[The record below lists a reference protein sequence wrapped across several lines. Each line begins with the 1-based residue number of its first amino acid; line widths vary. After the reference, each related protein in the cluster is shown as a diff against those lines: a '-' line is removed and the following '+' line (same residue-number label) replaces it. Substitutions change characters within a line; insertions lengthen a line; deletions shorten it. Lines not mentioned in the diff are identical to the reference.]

1 MTLIIVDDKKYHLF
15 TFDLE
20 EDFEREIVNHS
31 DEIFGE
37 DSLLIDVKRKLKS
50 KKSSIVSIPD
60 GYVINVTNPDKPRLF
75 ILENELAEHDPFRH
89 IGVQLMRFGT
99 SYGPGSRE
107 VKRFLVKEVRKD
119 PAKKEFMNRVVENS
133 YFHNIDELVEHVVF
147 DEAYSV
153 IVVIDEI
160 TEDLNIVLNQL
171 RNRPDVIEFKT
182 YVEEG
187 KEDYPESY
195 VHRFTPFQQDITEA
209 TKESKILPED
219 VDTIVCP
226 ARKKGFQK
234 VFLGEDR
241 WYAIP
246 ISTSMI
252 PRIKHVAIYQTAPIS
267 AITWVGTV
275 REIKPYQ
282 NTGKYEI
289 VLLDK
294 QKIDAIPL
302 NQEEHAKVKTLRGP
316 RYAKF
321 LNVEKARNLDEVF
334 YGQLA

>member
-1 MTLIIVDDKKYHLF
+1 MTLIILGDKKYHLCQ
-15 TFDLE
+15 FDLE
-20 EDFEREIVNHS
+20 EDFEREIVNHAE
-31 DEIFGE
+31 EIFGK
-37 DSLLIDVKRKLKS
+37 DSLLIDVKKKLKS
-50 KKSSIVSIPD
+50 RKSSIVSIPD
-60 GYVINVTNPDKPRLF
+60 GYVINVSTPDKPRLF
-75 ILENELAEHDPFRH
+75 ILENELAEHDPFSH

-99 SYGPGSRE
+99 SYGSGSRE
-107 VKRFLVKEVRKD
+107 VKQFLVKEIRKD
-119 PAKKEFMNRVVENS
+119 PVKKEFINRAVNS
-133 YFHNIDELVEHVVF
+133 SHFHNIDELIDYIVF
-147 DEAYSV
+147 DEPYSV

-182 YVEEG
+182 YAEEG
-187 KEDYPESY
+187 KEEYPESY
-195 VHRFTPFQQDITEA
+195 VHRFTPFQQDIIEV
-209 TKESKILPED
+209 TKDSKIRPED

-226 ARKKGFQK
+226 ARTTGFKK

-252 PRIKHVAIYQTAPIS
+252 PRIKHIAIYQTAPTS

-294 QKIDAIPL
+294 QKIDPIPL
-302 NQEEHAKVKTLRGP
+302 NQDKNAKVKTLRGP

-321 LNVEKARNLDEVF
+321 SKIEKAKNLDEVF
-334 YGQLA
+334 YG